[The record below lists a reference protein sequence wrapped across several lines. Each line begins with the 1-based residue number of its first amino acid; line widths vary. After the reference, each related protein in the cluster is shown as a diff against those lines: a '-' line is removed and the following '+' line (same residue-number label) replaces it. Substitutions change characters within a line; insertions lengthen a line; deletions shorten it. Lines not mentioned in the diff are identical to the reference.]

1 MEVKQIYAIVNDVRD
16 QVLGKKDVAITDLQ
30 GIVETGQEI
39 FNANQVDN
47 YVKALVNRIGKEIF
61 VARKYSGGAP
71 SVLMDAWEFGSVLLK
86 VSGDLYD
93 AEKNDSW
100 DLKDK
105 TNYPQDVFHKPKV
118 STKFFNGKTTFS
130 VKISVAEIQVKE
142 SFTSLEKMNSFIS
155 MIFTDLDNTLQ
166 VNVDNLVMLTI
177 GNFIGETIWEDYK
190 ENTGTE
196 QEPVWALGD
205 LGAKSGQRA
214 INVLY
219 LYNTQFGKSLRAKD
233 MWYDP
238 DFLKFF
244 ASLQFKYV
252 GYLKKMSRIHNIG
265 GKARFTPQEDLH
277 YVILD
282 DIKANANAYLQAD
295 TFNDEYTKLPNA
307 EGVPFWQGSGSLT
320 SVFTIDKMSTINIVT
335 SENHTINTSGIL
347 SVMFDRN
354 ALGVLCKDK
363 RVKSHA
369 TELEEFTTYKYIEDG
384 EYFNDFNENFIVFFG
399 ADATTQEETPDTPQE
414 VVGE

>member
-16 QVLGKKDVAITDLQ
+16 QVLGKKDVAITDVQ
-30 GIVETGQEI
+30 GIIETGTEI

-47 YVKALVNRIGKEIF
+47 YVKALVNRIGREIF

-71 SVLMDAWEFGSVLLK
+71 SVLMDAWEFGSVMMK

-100 DLKDK
+100 RLEDK

-118 STKFFNGKTTFS
+118 SVKFFNSKTTFS
-130 VKISVAEIQVKE
+130 VKISVSEITVKE
-142 SFTSLEKMNSFIS
+142 SFTSLEKMNSFFS
-155 MIFTDLDNTLQ
+155 MIFTDIDNSLQ
-166 VNVDNLVMLTI
+166 VGVDNLVMLTI

-190 ENTGTE
+190 TNTGTE
-196 QEPVWALGD
+196 DDPVYTLGD
-205 LGAKSGQRA
+205 LGSKSGVRA
-214 INVLY
+214 INVLK
-219 LYNTQFGKSLRAKD
+219 LYNDQFNKSLTRAKAI
-233 MWYDP
+233 YDP

-252 GYLKKMSRIHNIG
+252 GYLSKMSRLHNIG
-265 GKARFTPQEDLH
+265 GKARFTPNDRLH

-307 EGVPFWQGSGSLT
+307 EGVSFWQGTGSLT
-320 SVFTIDKMSTINIVT
+320 SAFTFDQMSKISLVT
-335 SENHTINTSGIL
+335 SGGHEISTSGIL
-347 SVMFDRN
+347 SVMFDRD

-363 RVKSHA
+363 RVKSHV

-384 EYFNDFNENFIVFFG
+384 EYFNDFNENFIVFG
-399 ADATTQEETPDTPQE
+399 AWDPSN
-414 VVGE
+414 

>member
-30 GIVETGQEI
+30 GIIETGNEI

-71 SVLMDAWEFGSVLLK
+71 SVLMDAWEFGSVMMK
-86 VSGDLYD
+86 VSGDLYET
-93 AEKNDSW
+93 EKNDSW
-100 DLKDK
+100 RLEDK

-118 STKFFNGKTTFS
+118 SVKFFNGKTTFS

-142 SFTSLEKMNSFIS
+142 SFTSLEKMNSFFS
-155 MIFTDLDNTLQ
+155 MIFTDIDNTLQ
-166 VNVDNLVMLTI
+166 VDVDNLVMLTI
-177 GNFIGETIWEDYK
+177 GNFIGETIWDDYK
-190 ENTGTE
+190 VNTGTE
-196 QEPVWALGD
+196 DDPVWELGD
-205 LGAKSGQRA
+205 LGAKSGVRA
-214 INVLY
+214 INVLK
-219 LYNTQFGKSLRAKD
+219 LFNDQFNKSLTSANAI
-233 MWYDP
+233 YDP
-238 DFLKFF
+238 DFLKYF

-252 GYLKKMSRIHNIG
+252 GYLSKMSRLHNIG
-265 GKARFTPQEDLH
+265 GKARFTPSDRLH

-307 EGVPFWQGSGSLT
+307 EGVSFWQGSGSLT
-320 SVFTIDKMSTINIVT
+320 SAFKFNQMSKISLVT
-335 SENHTINTSGIL
+335 SGGHEISTTGIL
-347 SVMFDRN
+347 SVMFDRD

-363 RVKSHA
+363 RVKSHV

-384 EYFNDFNENFIVFFG
+384 EYFNDFNENFIVFG
-399 ADATTQEETPDTPQE
+399 AWDPSN
-414 VVGE
+414 

>member
-30 GIVETGQEI
+30 GIIETGNEI

-71 SVLMDAWEFGSVLLK
+71 SVLMDAWEFGSVMMK
-86 VSGDLYD
+86 VSGDLYET
-93 AEKNDSW
+93 EKNDSW
-100 DLKDK
+100 RLEDK

-118 STKFFNGKTTFS
+118 SVKFFNGKTTFS

-142 SFTSLEKMNSFIS
+142 SFTSLEKMNSFFS
-155 MIFTDLDNTLQ
+155 MIFTDIDNTLQ
-166 VNVDNLVMLTI
+166 VDVDNLVMLTI
-177 GNFIGETIWEDYK
+177 GNFIGETIWDDYK
-190 ENTGTE
+190 VNTGTE
-196 QEPVWALGD
+196 DDPVWELGD
-205 LGAKSGQRA
+205 LGAKSGVRA
-214 INVLY
+214 INVLK
-219 LYNTQFGKSLRAKD
+219 LFNDQFNKSLTSANAI
-233 MWYDP
+233 YDS
-238 DFLKFF
+238 DFLKYF

-252 GYLKKMSRIHNIG
+252 GYLSKMSRLHNIG
-265 GKARFTPQEDLH
+265 GKARFTPSDRLH

-307 EGVPFWQGSGSLT
+307 EGVSFWQGSGSLT
-320 SVFTIDKMSTINIVT
+320 SAFKFNQMSKISLVT
-335 SENHTINTSGIL
+335 SGGHEISTTGIL
-347 SVMFDRN
+347 SVMFDRD

-363 RVKSHA
+363 RVKSHV

-384 EYFNDFNENFIVFFG
+384 EYFNDFNENFIVFG
-399 ADATTQEETPDTPQE
+399 AWDPSN
-414 VVGE
+414 

>member
-30 GIVETGQEI
+30 GIVETGTEI

-47 YVKALVNRIGKEIF
+47 YVKALVNRIGREVF

-71 SVLMDAWEFGSVLLK
+71 SVLMDAWEFGSVMMK

-93 AEKNDSW
+93 TEKNDSW
-100 DLKDK
+100 RLEDK

-118 STKFFNGKTTFS
+118 SVKFFNGKTTFS

-142 SFTSLEKMNSFIS
+142 SFTSLEKMNSFFS
-155 MIFTDLDNTLQ
+155 MIFTDIDNTLQ
-166 VNVDNLVMLTI
+166 VDVDNLVMLTI

-190 ENTGTE
+190 TNTGTE
-196 QEPVWALGD
+196 DDPVWELGN
-205 LGAKSGQRA
+205 LSAKSGVRA
-214 INVLY
+214 INVLK
-219 LYNTQFGKSLRAKD
+219 LFNDQFNKSLTTSQARF
-233 MWYDP
+233 DP

-252 GYLKKMSRIHNIG
+252 GYLSKMSRLHNIG
-265 GKARFTPQEDLH
+265 GKARFTPNDRLH

-307 EGVPFWQGSGSLT
+307 EGVAFWQGTGSLT
-320 SVFTIDKMSTINIVT
+320 SAFTFDQMSKISLTT
-335 SENHTINTSGIL
+335 SGNHTITTSGIL
-347 SVMFDRN
+347 SVMFDRD

-363 RVKSHA
+363 RVKSHV

-384 EYFNDFNENFIVFFG
+384 EYFNDFNENFIVFFM
-399 ADATTQEETPDTPQE
+399 A
-414 VVGE
+414 

>member
-30 GIVETGQEI
+30 GIVETGTEI

-47 YVKALVNRIGKEIF
+47 YVKTLVNRIGREIF

-71 SVLMDAWEFGSVLLK
+71 SVLMDAWEFGSVMMK

-100 DLKDK
+100 RLEDK

-118 STKFFNGKTTFS
+118 SVKFFNSKTTFS
-130 VKISVAEIQVKE
+130 VKISVSEITVKE
-142 SFTSLEKMNSFIS
+142 SFTSLEKMNSFFS
-155 MIFTDLDNTLQ
+155 MIFTDIDNSLQ
-166 VNVDNLVMLTI
+166 VGVDNLVMLTI

-190 ENTGTE
+190 TNTGTE
-196 QEPVWALGD
+196 DDPVYTLGD
-205 LGAKSGQRA
+205 LGSKSGVRA
-214 INVLY
+214 INVLK
-219 LYNTQFGKSLRAKD
+219 LYNDQFNKSLTRAKAI
-233 MWYDP
+233 YDP

-252 GYLKKMSRIHNIG
+252 GYLSKMSRLHNIG
-265 GKARFTPQEDLH
+265 GKARFTPNDRLH

-307 EGVPFWQGSGSLT
+307 EGVAFWQGTGSLT
-320 SVFTIDKMSTINIVT
+320 SAFTFDQMSKISLVT
-335 SENHTINTSGIL
+335 SGGHEISTSGIL
-347 SVMFDRN
+347 SVMFDRD

-363 RVKSHA
+363 RVKSHV

-384 EYFNDFNENFIVFFG
+384 EYFNDFNENFIVFG
-399 ADATTQEETPDTPQE
+399 AWDPSN
-414 VVGE
+414 

>member
-30 GIVETGQEI
+30 GIVETGTEI

-47 YVKALVNRIGKEIF
+47 YVKALVNRIGREVF

-71 SVLMDAWEFGSVLLK
+71 SVLMDAWEFGSVMMK

-93 AEKNDSW
+93 TEKNDSW
-100 DLKDK
+100 RLEDK

-118 STKFFNGKTTFS
+118 SVKFFNGKTTFS

-142 SFTSLEKMNSFIS
+142 SFTSLEKMNSFFS
-155 MIFTDLDNTLQ
+155 MIFTDIDNTLQ
-166 VNVDNLVMLTI
+166 VDVDNLVMLTI

-190 ENTGTE
+190 TNTGTE
-196 QEPVWALGD
+196 DDPVWELGN
-205 LGAKSGQRA
+205 LSSKSGVRA
-214 INVLY
+214 INVLK
-219 LYNTQFGKSLRAKD
+219 LFNDQFNKSLTTSQARF
-233 MWYDP
+233 DP

-252 GYLKKMSRIHNIG
+252 GYLSKMSRLHNIG
-265 GKARFTPQEDLH
+265 GKARFTPNDRLH

-307 EGVPFWQGSGSLT
+307 EGVAFWQGTGSLT
-320 SVFTIDKMSTINIVT
+320 SAFTFDQMSKISLTT
-335 SENHTINTSGIL
+335 SGNHTITTSGIL
-347 SVMFDRN
+347 SVMFDRD

-363 RVKSHA
+363 RVKSHV

-384 EYFNDFNENFIVFFG
+384 EYFNDFNENFIVFFM
-399 ADATTQEETPDTPQE
+399 A
-414 VVGE
+414 

>member
-30 GIVETGQEI
+30 GIVETGNEI

-47 YVKALVNRIGKEIF
+47 YVKALVNRIGREVF

-71 SVLMDAWEFGSVLLK
+71 SVLMDAWEFGSVMMK

-93 AEKNDSW
+93 TEKNDSW
-100 DLKDK
+100 DLQNG
-105 TNYPQDVFHKPKV
+105 TNYPQDVFHKPNV
-118 STKFFNGKTTFS
+118 SVKFFNSKTTFS

-142 SFTSLEKMNSFIS
+142 SFTSLEKMNSFFS
-155 MIFTDLDNTLQ
+155 MIFTDIDNTLQ
-166 VNVDNLVMLTI
+166 VDVDNLVMLTI

-190 ENTGTE
+190 VNNGTE
-196 QEPVWALGD
+196 EDPDWALGD
-205 LGAKSGQRA
+205 LTAKSGVRA
-214 INVLY
+214 INVLK
-219 LYNTQFGKSLRAKD
+219 LYNDQFNQSLTKTQAI
-233 MWYDP
+233 YDTN
-238 DFLKFF
+238 FLKFF

-252 GYLKKMSRIHNIG
+252 GYLSKMSRLHNIG
-265 GKARFTPQEDLH
+265 GKARFTPDDRLH

-307 EGVPFWQGSGSLT
+307 EGVSFWQGSGSLT
-320 SVFTIDKMSTINIVT
+320 SAFTFDQMSKISLVT
-335 SENHTINTSGIL
+335 SGGHEITTTGIL
-347 SVMFDRN
+347 SVMFDRD
-354 ALGVLCKDK
+354 ALGVLCKNK
-363 RVKSHA
+363 RVKSHV

-384 EYFNDFNENFIVFFG
+384 EYFNDFNENFIVFFM
-399 ADATTQEETPDTPQE
+399 A
-414 VVGE
+414 

>member
-30 GIVETGQEI
+30 GIIETGDEI

-47 YVKALVNRIGKEIF
+47 YVKALVNRIGREVF

-71 SVLMDAWEFGSVLLK
+71 SVLMDAWEFGSVMMK

-93 AEKNDSW
+93 VEKNDSW

-105 TNYPQDVFHKPKV
+105 TNYPQDVFHKPNV
-118 STKFFNGKTTFS
+118 SVKFFNGKTTFS

-142 SFTSLEKMNSFIS
+142 SFTSLEKMNSFFS
-155 MIFTDLDNTLQ
+155 MIFTDIDNTLQ
-166 VNVDNLVMLTI
+166 VDVDNLVMLSI

-190 ENTGTE
+190 VNNGTQE
-196 QEPVWALGD
+196 QPNWQLGN
-205 LGAKSGQRA
+205 LSSKSGVRA
-214 INVLY
+214 INVLK
-219 LYNTQFGKSLRAKD
+219 LYNDQFGKTLTTDKAI
-233 MWYDP
+233 YDP

-252 GYLKKMSRIHNIG
+252 GYLSKMSRLHNIG
-265 GKARFTPQEDLH
+265 GKARFTPSDRLH

-307 EGVPFWQGSGSLT
+307 EGVSFWQGSGSLT
-320 SVFTIDKMSTINIVT
+320 SAFTFDQMSKISLVT
-335 SENHTINTSGIL
+335 SGGHEINTTGIL
-347 SVMFDRN
+347 SVMFDRD
-354 ALGVLCKDK
+354 ALGVLCKNK
-363 RVKSHA
+363 RVKSHV

-384 EYFNDFNENFIVFFG
+384 EYFNDFNENFIVFFM
-399 ADATTQEETPDTPQE
+399 A
-414 VVGE
+414 

>member
-16 QVLGKKDVAITDLQ
+16 QVLGKKDVAITDVQ
-30 GIVETGQEI
+30 GIIETGTEI

-47 YVKALVNRIGKEIF
+47 YVKALVNRIGREIF

-71 SVLMDAWEFGSVLLK
+71 SVLMDGWEFGSVMMK

-93 AEKNDSW
+93 SEKNDSW
-100 DLKDK
+100 RLEDK

-118 STKFFNGKTTFS
+118 SVKFFNGKTTFS

-142 SFTSLEKMNSFIS
+142 SFTSLEKMNSFFS
-155 MIFTDLDNTLQ
+155 MIFTDIDNTLQ
-166 VNVDNLVMLTI
+166 VDVDNLVMLTI

-190 ENTGTE
+190 VNTGTE
-196 QEPVWALGD
+196 EDPVWELGD
-205 LGAKSGQRA
+205 LSAKSGVRA
-214 INVLY
+214 INVLK
-219 LYNTQFGKSLRAKD
+219 LFNTQFNKSLTTAQAI
-233 MWYDP
+233 YDP

-252 GYLKKMSRIHNIG
+252 GYLSKMSRMHNIG
-265 GKARFTPQEDLH
+265 GKARFTPSDRLH

-307 EGVPFWQGSGSLT
+307 EGVAFWQGSGSLSKAFTFDQMSKISLTT
-320 SVFTIDKMSTINIVT
+320 SG
-335 SENHTINTSGIL
+335 NHEISTSGIL
-347 SVMFDRN
+347 SVMFDRD

-363 RVKSHA
+363 RVKSHV

-384 EYFNDFNENFIVFFG
+384 EYFNDFNENFIVFFM
-399 ADATTQEETPDTPQE
+399 A
-414 VVGE
+414 

>member
-1 MEVKQIYAIVNDVRD
+1 MEVKQIYEIVNDVRD
-16 QVLGKKDVAITDLQ
+16 QVLGVKDVAITDLK
-30 GIVETGQEI
+30 GIVELGKEI

-47 YVKALVNRIGKEIF
+47 YCKALVNRIGKEIF

-71 SVLMDAWEFGSVLLK
+71 SVLMDAWEFGSVLMK

-100 DLKDK
+100 RLEDK

-118 STKFFNGKTTFS
+118 SVKFFNSKTTFS
-130 VKISVAEIQVKE
+130 VKISVSEITVKE
-142 SFTSLEKMNSFIS
+142 SFTSLEKMNSFFS
-155 MIFTDLDNTLQ
+155 MIFTDIDNSLQ
-166 VNVDNLVMLTI
+166 VGVDNLVMLTI

-190 ENTGTE
+190 VNTGTE
-196 QEPVWALGD
+196 DEPVWTLGD
-205 LGAKSGQRA
+205 LGSKSGVRA
-214 INVLY
+214 INVLK
-219 LYNTQFGKSLRAKD
+219 LYNDEFNKSLTMAKAKF
-233 MWYDP
+233 DP
-238 DFLKFF
+238 DFLKYF
-244 ASLQFKYV
+244 ASTQFKYV
-252 GYLKKMSRIHNIG
+252 GYLKKMSRLHNIG

-307 EGVPFWQGSGSLT
+307 EGIAFWQGTGSLT
-320 SVFTIDKMSTINIVT
+320 SAFTFDQMSKISLVT
-335 SENHTINTSGIL
+335 SEGHEISTSGIL

-363 RVKSHA
+363 RVKSHV

-384 EYFNDFNENFIVFFG
+384 EYFNDFNENFIVFG
-399 ADATTQEETPDTPQE
+399 AWDPSN
-414 VVGE
+414 

>member
-16 QVLGKKDVAITDLQ
+16 QVLGKKDVAITDLK
-30 GIVETGQEI
+30 GIIETGTEI

-71 SVLMDAWEFGSVLLK
+71 SVLMDAWEFGSVMMK

-93 AEKNDSW
+93 TEKNDSW
-100 DLKDK
+100 RLEDK

-118 STKFFNGKTTFS
+118 SVKFFNGKTTFS

-142 SFTSLEKMNSFIS
+142 SFTSLEKMNSFFS
-155 MIFTDLDNTLQ
+155 MIFTDIDNTLQ
-166 VNVDNLVMLTI
+166 VDVDNLVMLTI

-190 ENTGTE
+190 TNTGTE
-196 QEPVWALGD
+196 DDPVWELGN
-205 LGAKSGQRA
+205 LSAKSGVRA
-214 INVLY
+214 INVLK
-219 LYNTQFGKSLRAKD
+219 LFNDQFNKSLTTSQARF
-233 MWYDP
+233 DP

-252 GYLKKMSRIHNIG
+252 GYLSKMSRLHNIG
-265 GKARFTPQEDLH
+265 GKARFTPNDRLH

-307 EGVPFWQGSGSLT
+307 EGVSFWQGTGSLT
-320 SVFTIDKMSTINIVT
+320 SAFTFDQMSKISLTT
-335 SENHTINTSGIL
+335 SGNHTITTSGIL
-347 SVMFDRN
+347 SVMFDRD

-363 RVKSHA
+363 RVKSHV

-384 EYFNDFNENFIVFFG
+384 EYFNDFNENFIVFFM
-399 ADATTQEETPDTPQE
+399 A
-414 VVGE
+414 

>member
-16 QVLGKKDVAITDLQ
+16 QVLGKKDVAITDLK
-30 GIVETGQEI
+30 GIIETGTEI

-47 YVKALVNRIGKEIF
+47 YVKALVNRIGREVF

-71 SVLMDAWEFGSVLLK
+71 SVLMDAWEFGSVMMK

-93 AEKNDSW
+93 TEKNDSW
-100 DLKDK
+100 RLEDK

-118 STKFFNGKTTFS
+118 SVKFFNSKTTFS
-130 VKISVAEIQVKE
+130 VKISIAEIQVKE
-142 SFTSLEKMNSFIS
+142 SFTSLEKMNSFFS
-155 MIFTDLDNTLQ
+155 MIFTDIDNTLQ
-166 VNVDNLVMLTI
+166 VDVDNLVMLTI

-190 ENTGTE
+190 TNTGTE
-196 QEPVWALGD
+196 DDPVWELGN
-205 LGAKSGQRA
+205 LSAKSGVRA
-214 INVLY
+214 INVLK
-219 LYNTQFGKSLRAKD
+219 LYNDQFNKSLTTSVARF
-233 MWYDP
+233 DP

-252 GYLKKMSRIHNIG
+252 GYLSKMSRLHNIG
-265 GKARFTPQEDLH
+265 GKARFTPNDRLH

-307 EGVPFWQGSGSLT
+307 EGVAFWQGTGSLT
-320 SVFTIDKMSTINIVT
+320 SAFTFDQMSKISLTT
-335 SENHTINTSGIL
+335 SGNHTITTTGIL
-347 SVMFDRN
+347 SVMFDRD

-363 RVKSHA
+363 RVKSHV

-384 EYFNDFNENFIVFFG
+384 EYFNDFNENFIVFFM
-399 ADATTQEETPDTPQE
+399 A
-414 VVGE
+414 

>member
-30 GIVETGQEI
+30 GIVETGTEI

-47 YVKALVNRIGKEIF
+47 YVKALVNRIGKEVF

-71 SVLMDAWEFGSVLLK
+71 SVLMDAWEFGSVMMK

-93 AEKNDSW
+93 TESNDSYK
-100 DLKDK
+100 LQDK
-105 TNYPQDVFHKPKV
+105 QNYPQDVFHKPKV
-118 STKFFNGKTTFS
+118 SVKFFNSKTTFS
-130 VKISVAEIQVKE
+130 VKISISEVTVKE
-142 SFTSLEKMNSFIS
+142 SFTSLEKMNSFFS
-155 MIFTDLDNTLQ
+155 MIFTDIDNTLQ
-166 VNVDNLVMLTI
+166 VDVDNLVMLTI

-190 ENTGTE
+190 TNTGSE
-196 QEPVWALGD
+196 EAPVWELSD
-205 LGAKSGQRA
+205 LGAKSGSRA
-214 INVLY
+214 INVLK
-219 LYNTQFGKSLRAKD
+219 LYNTQFTKTLKAKD
-233 MWYDP
+233 CYYDP

-252 GYLKKMSRIHNIG
+252 GYLSKMSRIHNIG
-265 GKARFTPQEDLH
+265 GKARFTPNDRLH

-307 EGVPFWQGSGSLT
+307 QGVSFWQGSGSLNKA
-320 SVFTIDKMSTINIVT
+320 FTIDEMSKINLTT
-335 SENHTINTSGIL
+335 SNNHTIETTGIL
-347 SVMFDRN
+347 SVMFDRD

-363 RVKSHA
+363 RVKSHV

-384 EYFNDFNENFIVFFG
+384 EYFNDFNENFIVFG
-399 ADATTQEETPDTPQE
+399 AWDPKA
-414 VVGE
+414 

>member
-30 GIVETGQEI
+30 GIVETGNEI

-47 YVKALVNRIGKEIF
+47 YVKALVNRIGREVF

-71 SVLMDAWEFGSVLLK
+71 SVLMDAWEFGSVMMK

-93 AEKNDSW
+93 VEKNDSW

-105 TNYPQDVFHKPKV
+105 TNYPQDVFHKPNV
-118 STKFFNGKTTFS
+118 SVKFFNGKTTFS

-142 SFTSLEKMNSFIS
+142 SFTSLEKMNSFFS
-155 MIFTDLDNTLQ
+155 MIFTDIDNTLQ
-166 VNVDNLVMLTI
+166 VDVDNLVMLAI

-190 ENTGTE
+190 TNTGTE
-196 QEPVWALGD
+196 LEPVWELGS
-205 LGAKSGQRA
+205 LSAKSGVRA
-214 INVLY
+214 INVLK
-219 LYNTQFGKSLRAKD
+219 LFNDQFSKSLTTSQARF
-233 MWYDP
+233 DP

-252 GYLKKMSRIHNIG
+252 GYLSKMSRLHNIG
-265 GKARFTPQEDLH
+265 GKARFTPNDRLH

-307 EGVPFWQGSGSLT
+307 EGVSFWQGSGSLT
-320 SVFTIDKMSTINIVT
+320 SAFTFDQMSKISLVT
-335 SENHTINTSGIL
+335 SGGHEITTTGVL
-347 SVMFDRN
+347 SVMFDRD
-354 ALGVLCKDK
+354 ALGVLCKNK
-363 RVKSHA
+363 RVKSHV

-384 EYFNDFNENFIVFFG
+384 EYFNDFNENFIVFFM
-399 ADATTQEETPDTPQE
+399 A
-414 VVGE
+414 

>member
-1 MEVKQIYAIVNDVRD
+1 MEIKQIYAIVNDVRD
-16 QVLGKKDVAITDLQ
+16 QVLGKKDVAITDVQ
-30 GIVETGQEI
+30 GIIETGTEI

-47 YVKALVNRIGKEIF
+47 YVKSLVNRIGREIF

-71 SVLMDAWEFGSVLLK
+71 SVLMDAWEFGSVMMK

-100 DLKDK
+100 RLEDK

-118 STKFFNGKTTFS
+118 SVKFFNSKTTFS
-130 VKISVAEIQVKE
+130 VKISVSEITVKE
-142 SFTSLEKMNSFIS
+142 SFTSLEKMNSFFS
-155 MIFTDLDNTLQ
+155 MIFTDIDNSLQ
-166 VNVDNLVMLTI
+166 VGVDNLVMLTI

-190 ENTGTE
+190 TNTGTE
-196 QEPVWALGD
+196 DDPVYTLGD
-205 LGAKSGQRA
+205 LGSKSGVRA
-214 INVLY
+214 INVLK
-219 LYNTQFGKSLRAKD
+219 LYNDQFNKSLTRAKAI
-233 MWYDP
+233 YDP

-252 GYLKKMSRIHNIG
+252 GYLSKMSRLHNIG
-265 GKARFTPQEDLH
+265 GKARFTPNDRLH

-307 EGVPFWQGSGSLT
+307 EGVAFWQGTGSLT
-320 SVFTIDKMSTINIVT
+320 SAFTFDQMSKISLVT
-335 SENHTINTSGIL
+335 SGGHEISTSGIL
-347 SVMFDRN
+347 SVMFDRD

-363 RVKSHA
+363 RVKSHV

-384 EYFNDFNENFIVFFG
+384 EYFNDFNENFIVFG
-399 ADATTQEETPDTPQE
+399 AWDPSN
-414 VVGE
+414 

>member
-30 GIVETGQEI
+30 GIVETGTEI

-47 YVKALVNRIGKEIF
+47 YVKALVNRIGREVF

-71 SVLMDAWEFGSVLLK
+71 SVLMDAWEFGSVMMK

-93 AEKNDSW
+93 TEKNDSW
-100 DLKDK
+100 RLEDK

-118 STKFFNGKTTFS
+118 SVKFFNGKTTFS

-142 SFTSLEKMNSFIS
+142 SFTSLEKMNSFFS
-155 MIFTDLDNTLQ
+155 MIFTDIDNTLQ
-166 VNVDNLVMLTI
+166 VDVDNLVMLTI

-190 ENTGTE
+190 TNTGTE
-196 QEPVWALGD
+196 DEPVWELGN
-205 LGAKSGQRA
+205 LSAKSGVRA
-214 INVLY
+214 INVLK
-219 LYNTQFGKSLRAKD
+219 LYNDQFNKSLTTSQARF
-233 MWYDP
+233 DP

-252 GYLKKMSRIHNIG
+252 GYLSKMSRLHNIG
-265 GKARFTPQEDLH
+265 GKARFTPNDRLH

-307 EGVPFWQGSGSLT
+307 EGVAFWQGTGSLT
-320 SVFTIDKMSTINIVT
+320 SAFTFDQMSKISLTT
-335 SENHTINTSGIL
+335 SGNHTITTSGIL
-347 SVMFDRN
+347 SVMFDRD

-363 RVKSHA
+363 RVKSHV

-384 EYFNDFNENFIVFFG
+384 EYFNDFNENFIVFFM
-399 ADATTQEETPDTPQE
+399 A
-414 VVGE
+414 

>member
-30 GIVETGQEI
+30 GIVETGTEI

-47 YVKALVNRIGKEIF
+47 YVKALVNRIGREVF

-71 SVLMDAWEFGSVLLK
+71 SVLMDAWEFGSVMMK
-86 VSGDLYD
+86 VSGDLYET
-93 AEKNDSW
+93 EKNDSW
-100 DLKDK
+100 GLVDK

-118 STKFFNGKTTFS
+118 GVKFFNGKTTFS
-130 VKISVAEIQVKE
+130 VKISIAEIQVKE
-142 SFTSLEKMNSFIS
+142 SFTSLEKMNSFFS
-155 MIFTDLDNTLQ
+155 MIFTDIDNTLQ
-166 VNVDNLVMLTI
+166 VDVDNLVMLTI

-190 ENTGTE
+190 TNTGTE
-196 QEPVWALGD
+196 SDPVWELGS
-205 LGAKSGQRA
+205 LSAKSGVRA
-214 INVLY
+214 INVLK
-219 LYNTQFGKSLRAKD
+219 LFNDQFNKSLTTSQARF
-233 MWYDP
+233 DP

-252 GYLKKMSRIHNIG
+252 GYLSKMSRLHNIG
-265 GKARFTPQEDLH
+265 GKARFTPNDRLH

-307 EGVPFWQGSGSLT
+307 EGVAFWQGTGSLT
-320 SVFTIDKMSTINIVT
+320 SAFTFDQMSKISLTT
-335 SENHTINTSGIL
+335 SGNHTITTSGIL
-347 SVMFDRN
+347 SVMFDRD

-384 EYFNDFNENFIVFFG
+384 EYFNDFNENFIVFFM
-399 ADATTQEETPDTPQE
+399 A
-414 VVGE
+414 

>member
-1 MEVKQIYAIVNDVRD
+1 MDVKQIYAIVNDVRD
-16 QVLGKKDVAITDLQ
+16 QVLGVKDVAITDLQ
-30 GIVETGQEI
+30 GIVETGTEV

-47 YVKALVNRIGKEIF
+47 WTKALVNRIGREIF

-71 SVLMDAWEFGSVLLK
+71 SVLMDNWEFGSVLMK

-93 AEKNDSW
+93 TEKNDSW

-105 TNYPQDVFHKPKV
+105 QNYPQDVFHKPKV
-118 STKFFNGKTTFS
+118 SVKFFNGKTTFS

-155 MIFTDLDNTLQ
+155 MIFTDIDNTLQ
-166 VNVDNLVMLTI
+166 VDVDNLVMLTI
-177 GNFIGETIWEDYK
+177 DNFIGETIFEDYK
-190 ENTGTE
+190 VNTGTE
-196 QEPVWALGD
+196 QEPVYTLGD
-205 LGAKSGQRA
+205 LGSKSGVRA

-219 LYNTQFGKSLRAKD
+219 LYNQEFGKNLKVAQA
-233 MWYDP
+233 WYDP

-252 GYLKKMSRIHNIG
+252 GYLKKMSRLHNIG
-265 GKARFTPQEDLH
+265 GKARFTPNDRLH
-277 YVILD
+277 YVILS

-307 EGVPFWQGSGSLT
+307 EEVSFWQGSGSLT
-320 SVFTIDKMSTINIVT
+320 SAFSKDKMSAINIVT
-335 SENHTINTSGIL
+335 SNNHTINTSGIL
-347 SVMFDRN
+347 SVMFDRD

-363 RVKSHA
+363 RVKSHV

-384 EYFNDFNENFIVFFG
+384 EYFNDFNENFIVFFM
-399 ADATTQEETPDTPQE
+399 ADDTTSETDTTQE
-414 VVGE
+414 VVNG

>member
-16 QVLGKKDVAITDLQ
+16 QVLGKKDVAITDVQ
-30 GIVETGQEI
+30 GIIETGTEI

-47 YVKALVNRIGKEIF
+47 YVKALVNRIGREIF

-71 SVLMDAWEFGSVLLK
+71 SVLMDAWEFGSVMMK

-100 DLKDK
+100 RLEDK

-118 STKFFNGKTTFS
+118 SVKFFNSKTTFS
-130 VKISVAEIQVKE
+130 VKISVSEITVKE
-142 SFTSLEKMNSFIS
+142 SFTSLEKMNSFFS
-155 MIFTDLDNTLQ
+155 MIFTDIDNSLQ
-166 VNVDNLVMLTI
+166 VGVDNLVMLTI

-190 ENTGTE
+190 TNTGTDE
-196 QEPVWALGD
+196 DPVYTLGD
-205 LGAKSGQRA
+205 LGSKSGVRA
-214 INVLY
+214 INVLK
-219 LYNTQFGKSLRAKD
+219 LFNDQFNKSLTRAKAI
-233 MWYDP
+233 YDP

-252 GYLKKMSRIHNIG
+252 GYLSKMSRLHNIG
-265 GKARFTPQEDLH
+265 GKARFTPNDRLH

-307 EGVPFWQGSGSLT
+307 EGVSFWQGTGSLT
-320 SVFTIDKMSTINIVT
+320 SAFTFDQMSKISLVT
-335 SENHTINTSGIL
+335 SGGHEISTSGIL
-347 SVMFDRN
+347 SVMFDRD

-363 RVKSHA
+363 RVKSHV

-384 EYFNDFNENFIVFFG
+384 EYFNDFNENFIVFG
-399 ADATTQEETPDTPQE
+399 AWDPSN
-414 VVGE
+414 

>member
-16 QVLGKKDVAITDLQ
+16 QVLGKKDVAITDVQ
-30 GIVETGQEI
+30 GIIETGTEI

-47 YVKALVNRIGKEIF
+47 YVKALVNRIGREIF

-71 SVLMDAWEFGSVLLK
+71 SVLMDAWEFGSVMMK

-100 DLKDK
+100 RLEDK

-118 STKFFNGKTTFS
+118 SVKFFNSKTTFS
-130 VKISVAEIQVKE
+130 VKISVSEITVKE
-142 SFTSLEKMNSFIS
+142 SFTSLEKMNSFFS
-155 MIFTDLDNTLQ
+155 MIFTDIDNSLQ
-166 VNVDNLVMLTI
+166 VGVDNLVMLTI

-190 ENTGTE
+190 TNTGTE
-196 QEPVWALGD
+196 DDPVYTLGD
-205 LGAKSGQRA
+205 LGSKSGVRA
-214 INVLY
+214 INVLK
-219 LYNTQFGKSLRAKD
+219 LYNDQFNKSLTRANAI
-233 MWYDP
+233 YDP

-252 GYLKKMSRIHNIG
+252 GYLSKMSRLHNIG
-265 GKARFTPQEDLH
+265 GKARFTPNDRLH

-307 EGVPFWQGSGSLT
+307 EGVAFWQGTGSLT
-320 SVFTIDKMSTINIVT
+320 SAFTFDQMSKISLVT
-335 SENHTINTSGIL
+335 SGGHEISTSGIL
-347 SVMFDRN
+347 SVMFDRD

-363 RVKSHA
+363 RVKSHV

-384 EYFNDFNENFIVFFG
+384 EYFNDFNENFIVFFM
-399 ADATTQEETPDTPQE
+399 A
-414 VVGE
+414 

>member
-30 GIVETGQEI
+30 GIVETGTEI

-47 YVKALVNRIGKEIF
+47 YVKALVNRIGREIF

-71 SVLMDAWEFGSVLLK
+71 SVLMDAWEFGSVMMK

-100 DLKDK
+100 RLEDK

-118 STKFFNGKTTFS
+118 SVKFFNSKTTFS
-130 VKISVAEIQVKE
+130 VKISVSEITVKE
-142 SFTSLEKMNSFIS
+142 SFTSLEKMNSFFS
-155 MIFTDLDNTLQ
+155 MIFTDIDNSLQ
-166 VNVDNLVMLTI
+166 VGVDNLVMLTI

-190 ENTGTE
+190 VNTGTE
-196 QEPVWALGD
+196 DDPVYTLGD
-205 LGAKSGQRA
+205 LGSKSGVRA
-214 INVLY
+214 INVLK
-219 LYNTQFGKSLRAKD
+219 LYNDQFSKSLTRANAI
-233 MWYDP
+233 YDP

-252 GYLKKMSRIHNIG
+252 GYLSKMSRLHNIG
-265 GKARFTPQEDLH
+265 GKARFTPNDRLH

-307 EGVPFWQGSGSLT
+307 EGVAFWQGTGSLT
-320 SVFTIDKMSTINIVT
+320 SAFTFDQMSKISLVT
-335 SENHTINTSGIL
+335 SGGHEISTSGIL
-347 SVMFDRN
+347 SVMFDRD

-363 RVKSHA
+363 RVKSHV

-384 EYFNDFNENFIVFFG
+384 EYFNDFNENFIVFG
-399 ADATTQEETPDTPQE
+399 AWDSSN
-414 VVGE
+414 

>member
-30 GIVETGQEI
+30 GIVETGDEI

-47 YVKALVNRIGKEIF
+47 YVKALVNRIGREVF

-71 SVLMDAWEFGSVLLK
+71 SVLMDAWEFGSVMMK

-93 AEKNDSW
+93 VEKNDSW

-105 TNYPQDVFHKPKV
+105 TNYPQDVFHKPNV
-118 STKFFNGKTTFS
+118 SVKFFNGKTTFS

-142 SFTSLEKMNSFIS
+142 SFTSLEKMNSFFS
-155 MIFTDLDNTLQ
+155 MIFTDIDNTLQ
-166 VNVDNLVMLTI
+166 VDVDNLVMLSI

-190 ENTGTE
+190 TNTGTE
-196 QEPVWALGD
+196 QEPVWGLGD
-205 LGAKSGQRA
+205 LTAKSGVRA
-214 INVLY
+214 INVLK
-219 LYNTQFGKSLRAKD
+219 LFNDQFNKSLTTSQARF
-233 MWYDP
+233 DP

-252 GYLKKMSRIHNIG
+252 GYLSKMSRLHNIG
-265 GKARFTPQEDLH
+265 GKARFTPIDRLH

-307 EGVPFWQGSGSLT
+307 EGVAFWQGTGSLT
-320 SVFTIDKMSTINIVT
+320 SAFTFDQMSKISLVT
-335 SENHTINTSGIL
+335 SGGHEITTTGVL
-347 SVMFDRN
+347 SVMFDRD
-354 ALGVLCKDK
+354 ALGVLCKNK
-363 RVKSHA
+363 RVKSHV

-384 EYFNDFNENFIVFFG
+384 EYFNDFNENFIVFFM
-399 ADATTQEETPDTPQE
+399 A
-414 VVGE
+414 

>member
-16 QVLGKKDVAITDLQ
+16 QVLGKKDVAITDLK
-30 GIVETGQEI
+30 GIVETGNEI

-47 YVKALVNRIGKEIF
+47 YVKALVNRIGREVF

-71 SVLMDAWEFGSVLLK
+71 SVLMDAWEFGSVMMK

-93 AEKNDSW
+93 VEKNDSW

-105 TNYPQDVFHKPKV
+105 TNYPQDVFHKPNV
-118 STKFFNGKTTFS
+118 SVKFFNGKTTFS

-142 SFTSLEKMNSFIS
+142 SFTSLEKMNSFFS
-155 MIFTDLDNTLQ
+155 MIFTDIDNTLQ
-166 VNVDNLVMLTI
+166 VDVDNLVMLAI

-190 ENTGTE
+190 TNTGTE
-196 QEPVWALGD
+196 LEPVWELGS
-205 LGAKSGQRA
+205 LSAKSGVRA
-214 INVLY
+214 INVLK
-219 LYNTQFGKSLRAKD
+219 LYNDQFSKSLTTSQARF
-233 MWYDP
+233 DP

-252 GYLKKMSRIHNIG
+252 GYLSKMSRLHNIG
-265 GKARFTPQEDLH
+265 GKARFTPNDRLH

-307 EGVPFWQGSGSLT
+307 EGVSFWQGSGSLT
-320 SVFTIDKMSTINIVT
+320 SAFTFDQMSKISLVT
-335 SENHTINTSGIL
+335 SGGHEITTTGVL
-347 SVMFDRN
+347 SVMFDRD
-354 ALGVLCKDK
+354 ALGVLCKNK
-363 RVKSHA
+363 RVKSHV

-384 EYFNDFNENFIVFFG
+384 EYFNDFNENFIVFFM
-399 ADATTQEETPDTPQE
+399 A
-414 VVGE
+414 

>member
-1 MEVKQIYAIVNDVRD
+1 MDVKQIYAIVNDVRD

-30 GIVETGQEI
+30 GIVETGTEI

-47 YVKALVNRIGKEIF
+47 YVKALVNRIGREIF

-71 SVLMDAWEFGSVLLK
+71 SVLMDAWEFGSVMMK
-86 VSGDLYD
+86 VSGDLYET
-93 AEKNDSW
+93 EKNDSW
-100 DLKDK
+100 RLEDK

-118 STKFFNGKTTFS
+118 SVKFFNGKTTFS

-142 SFTSLEKMNSFIS
+142 SFTSLEKMNSFFS
-155 MIFTDLDNTLQ
+155 MIFTDIDNTLQ
-166 VNVDNLVMLTI
+166 VDVDNLVMLTI

-190 ENTGTE
+190 TNTGTE
-196 QEPVWALGD
+196 DDPVWELGN
-205 LGAKSGQRA
+205 LSAKSGVRA
-214 INVLY
+214 INVLK
-219 LYNTQFGKSLRAKD
+219 LFNDQFSKSLTTSQARF
-233 MWYDP
+233 DP

-252 GYLKKMSRIHNIG
+252 GYLSKMSRLHNIG
-265 GKARFTPQEDLH
+265 GKARFTPNDRLH

-307 EGVPFWQGSGSLT
+307 EGVAFWQGTGSLT
-320 SVFTIDKMSTINIVT
+320 SAFTFDQMSKISLTT
-335 SENHTINTSGIL
+335 SGNHTITTSGIL
-347 SVMFDRN
+347 SVMFDRD

-363 RVKSHA
+363 RVKSHV

-384 EYFNDFNENFIVFFG
+384 EYFNDFNENFIVFFM
-399 ADATTQEETPDTPQE
+399 A
-414 VVGE
+414 

>member
-1 MEVKQIYAIVNDVRD
+1 MDVKQIYAIVNDVRD
-16 QVLGKKDVAITDLQ
+16 QVLGKKDVAITDLK
-30 GIVETGQEI
+30 GIVETGTEI

-47 YVKALVNRIGKEIF
+47 YVKALVNRIGREVF

-71 SVLMDAWEFGSVLLK
+71 SVLMDAWEFGSVMMK
-86 VSGDLYD
+86 VSGDLYET
-93 AEKNDSW
+93 EKNDSW
-100 DLKDK
+100 RLEDK

-118 STKFFNGKTTFS
+118 SVKFFNGKTTFS

-142 SFTSLEKMNSFIS
+142 SFTSLEKMNSFFS
-155 MIFTDLDNTLQ
+155 MIFTDIDNTLQ
-166 VNVDNLVMLTI
+166 VDVDNLVMLTI

-196 QEPVWALGD
+196 DDPVWELGN
-205 LGAKSGQRA
+205 LSAKSGVRA
-214 INVLY
+214 INVLK
-219 LYNTQFGKSLRAKD
+219 LFNDQFNKSLTTSQARF
-233 MWYDP
+233 DP

-252 GYLKKMSRIHNIG
+252 GYLSKMSRLHNIG
-265 GKARFTPQEDLH
+265 GKARFTPNDRLH

-307 EGVPFWQGSGSLT
+307 EGVAFWQGTGSLT
-320 SVFTIDKMSTINIVT
+320 SAFTFDQMSKISLTT
-335 SENHTINTSGIL
+335 SGNHTITTSGIL
-347 SVMFDRN
+347 SVMFDRD

-363 RVKSHA
+363 RVKSHV

-384 EYFNDFNENFIVFFG
+384 EYFNDFNENFIVFFM
-399 ADATTQEETPDTPQE
+399 A
-414 VVGE
+414 

>member
-30 GIVETGQEI
+30 GIVETGKEI

-47 YVKALVNRIGKEIF
+47 YVKALVNRIGREVF

-71 SVLMDAWEFGSVLLK
+71 SVLMDAWEFGSVMMK

-93 AEKNDSW
+93 TEKNDSW
-100 DLKDK
+100 RLEDK

-118 STKFFNGKTTFS
+118 SVKFFNSKTTFS

-142 SFTSLEKMNSFIS
+142 SFTSLEKMNSFFS
-155 MIFTDLDNTLQ
+155 MIFTDIDNTLQ
-166 VNVDNLVMLTI
+166 VDVDNLVMLTI

-190 ENTGTE
+190 TNTGTE
-196 QEPVWALGD
+196 DDPVWELGN
-205 LGAKSGQRA
+205 LSAKSGVRA
-214 INVLY
+214 INVLK
-219 LYNTQFGKSLRAKD
+219 LFNDQFSKSLTTSQARF
-233 MWYDP
+233 DP

-252 GYLKKMSRIHNIG
+252 GYLSKMSRLHNIG
-265 GKARFTPQEDLH
+265 GKARFTPNDRLH

-307 EGVPFWQGSGSLT
+307 EGVAFWQGTGSLT
-320 SVFTIDKMSTINIVT
+320 SAFTFDQMSKISLTT
-335 SENHTINTSGIL
+335 SGNHTITTSGIL
-347 SVMFDRN
+347 SVMFDRD

-363 RVKSHA
+363 RVKSHV

-384 EYFNDFNENFIVFFG
+384 EYFNDFNENFIVFFM
-399 ADATTQEETPDTPQE
+399 A
-414 VVGE
+414 

>member
-30 GIVETGQEI
+30 GIIETGEEI
-39 FNANQVDN
+39 FNANKVDN
-47 YVKALVNRIGKEIF
+47 YVKALVNRIGREIF
-61 VARKYSGGAP
+61 VARKYFGGAP
-71 SVLMDAWEFGSVLLK
+71 SVLMDAWEFGSVMMK

-93 AEKNDSW
+93 TEKNDSW

-105 TNYPQDVFHKPKV
+105 TDYPQDVFHQPKV
-118 STKFFNGKTTFS
+118 SVKFFNGKTTFS

-142 SFTSLEKMNSFIS
+142 SFTSLEKLNSFIS
-155 MIFTDLDNTLQ
+155 MIFTDIDNTLQ
-166 VNVDNLVMLTI
+166 VDVDNLVMLTI

-190 ENTGTE
+190 VNTGTE
-196 QEPVWALGD
+196 EEPVWELGD
-205 LGAKSGQRA
+205 LTAKSGTRA
-214 INVLY
+214 INVLK
-219 LYNTQFGKSLRAKD
+219 LFNTQFNKSLTTANAI
-233 MWYDP
+233 YDP

-252 GYLKKMSRIHNIG
+252 GYLSKMSRLHNIG
-265 GKARFTPQEDLH
+265 GKARFTPRDRLH

-307 EGVPFWQGSGSLT
+307 EGVAFWQGSGSLGKGFTFDEMSKISLTT
-320 SVFTIDKMSTINIVT
+320 SGNHEVVT
-335 SENHTINTSGIL
+335 TGIL
-347 SVMFDRN
+347 SVMFDRD

-363 RVKSHA
+363 RVKSHV

-384 EYFNDFNENFIVFFG
+384 EYFNDFNENFIVFFM
-399 ADATTQEETPDTPQE
+399 A
-414 VVGE
+414 

>member
-1 MEVKQIYAIVNDVRD
+1 MKVKQIYAIVNDVRD

-30 GIVETGQEI
+30 GIVETGTEI

-47 YVKALVNRIGKEIF
+47 YVKALVNRIGREIF

-71 SVLMDAWEFGSVLLK
+71 SVLMDAWEFGSVMMK

-100 DLKDK
+100 RLEDK

-118 STKFFNGKTTFS
+118 SVKFFNSKTTFS
-130 VKISVAEIQVKE
+130 VKISVSEITVKE
-142 SFTSLEKMNSFIS
+142 SFTSLEKMNSFFS
-155 MIFTDLDNTLQ
+155 MIFTDIDNSLQ
-166 VNVDNLVMLTI
+166 VGVDNLVMLTI

-190 ENTGTE
+190 VNTGTE
-196 QEPVWALGD
+196 DDPVYTLGD
-205 LGAKSGQRA
+205 LGSKSGVRA
-214 INVLY
+214 INVLK
-219 LYNTQFGKSLRAKD
+219 LYNDQFSKSLTRANAI
-233 MWYDP
+233 YDP

-252 GYLKKMSRIHNIG
+252 GYLSKMSRLHNIG
-265 GKARFTPQEDLH
+265 GKARFTPNDRLH

-307 EGVPFWQGSGSLT
+307 EGVAFWQGTGSLT
-320 SVFTIDKMSTINIVT
+320 SAFTFDQMSKISLVT
-335 SENHTINTSGIL
+335 SGGHEISTSGIL
-347 SVMFDRN
+347 SVMFDRD

-363 RVKSHA
+363 RVKSHV

-384 EYFNDFNENFIVFFG
+384 EYFNDFNENFIVFG
-399 ADATTQEETPDTPQE
+399 AWDSSN
-414 VVGE
+414 

>member
-30 GIVETGQEI
+30 GIIQTGTEI

-47 YVKALVNRIGKEIF
+47 YVKALVNRIGKEVF

-71 SVLMDAWEFGSVLLK
+71 SVLMDAWEFGSVMMK
-86 VSGDLYD
+86 VSGDLYET
-93 AEKNDSW
+93 EKNDSW
-100 DLKDK
+100 RLEDK

-118 STKFFNGKTTFS
+118 SVKFFNGKTTFS

-142 SFTSLEKMNSFIS
+142 SFTSLEKMNSFFS
-155 MIFTDLDNTLQ
+155 MIFTDIDNTLQ
-166 VNVDNLVMLTI
+166 VDVDNLVMLTI

-190 ENTGTE
+190 VNTGTE
-196 QEPVWALGD
+196 DEPVWELGN
-205 LGAKSGQRA
+205 LSSKSGVRA
-214 INVLY
+214 INVLK
-219 LYNTQFGKSLRAKD
+219 LYNDQFSKSLTTSQARF
-233 MWYDP
+233 DP

-252 GYLKKMSRIHNIG
+252 GYLSKMSRLHNIG
-265 GKARFTPQEDLH
+265 GKARFTPSDRLH

-307 EGVPFWQGSGSLT
+307 EGVSFWQGTGSLT
-320 SVFTIDKMSTINIVT
+320 SAFTFDQMSKISLTT
-335 SENHTINTSGIL
+335 SGNHTITTTGIL
-347 SVMFDRN
+347 SVMFDRD

-363 RVKSHA
+363 RVKSHV

-384 EYFNDFNENFIVFFG
+384 EYFNDFNENFIVFFM
-399 ADATTQEETPDTPQE
+399 A
-414 VVGE
+414 

>member
-30 GIVETGQEI
+30 GIVETGTEI

-47 YVKALVNRIGKEIF
+47 YVKALVNRIGREVF

-71 SVLMDAWEFGSVLLK
+71 SVLMDAWEFGSVMMK
-86 VSGDLYD
+86 ISGDLYET
-93 AEKNDSW
+93 EKNDSW
-100 DLKDK
+100 RLEDK

-118 STKFFNGKTTFS
+118 SVKFFNGKTTFS

-142 SFTSLEKMNSFIS
+142 SFTSLEKMNSFFS
-155 MIFTDLDNTLQ
+155 MIFTDIDNTLQ
-166 VNVDNLVMLTI
+166 VDVDNLVMLTI

-190 ENTGTE
+190 TNTGTE
-196 QEPVWALGD
+196 DDPVWELGN
-205 LGAKSGQRA
+205 LSAKSGVRA
-214 INVLY
+214 INVLK
-219 LYNTQFGKSLRAKD
+219 LFNDQFSKSLTTSQARF
-233 MWYDP
+233 DP

-252 GYLKKMSRIHNIG
+252 GYLSKMSRLHNIG
-265 GKARFTPQEDLH
+265 GKARFTPNDRLH

-307 EGVPFWQGSGSLT
+307 EGVAFWQGTGSLT
-320 SVFTIDKMSTINIVT
+320 SAFTFDQMSKISLTT
-335 SENHTINTSGIL
+335 SGNHTITTSGIL
-347 SVMFDRN
+347 SVMFDRD

-363 RVKSHA
+363 RVKSHV

-384 EYFNDFNENFIVFFG
+384 EYFNDFNENFIVFFM
-399 ADATTQEETPDTPQE
+399 A
-414 VVGE
+414 

>member
-30 GIVETGQEI
+30 GIVETGTEI

-47 YVKALVNRIGKEIF
+47 YVKALVNRIGREIF

-71 SVLMDAWEFGSVLLK
+71 SVLMDAWEFGSVMMK

-100 DLKDK
+100 RLEDK

-118 STKFFNGKTTFS
+118 SVKFFNSKTTFS
-130 VKISVAEIQVKE
+130 VKISVSEITVKE
-142 SFTSLEKMNSFIS
+142 SFTSLEKMNSFFS
-155 MIFTDLDNTLQ
+155 MIFTDIDNSLQ
-166 VNVDNLVMLTI
+166 VGVDNLVMLTI
-177 GNFIGETIWEDYK
+177 GNFIGETIWDDYK
-190 ENTGTE
+190 TNTGTE
-196 QEPVWALGD
+196 DDPVYTLGD
-205 LGAKSGQRA
+205 LGSKSGVRA
-214 INVLY
+214 INVLK
-219 LYNTQFGKSLRAKD
+219 LYNDQFNKSLTCAKAI
-233 MWYDP
+233 YDP

-252 GYLKKMSRIHNIG
+252 GYLSKMSRLHNIG
-265 GKARFTPQEDLH
+265 GKARFTPNDRLH

-307 EGVPFWQGSGSLT
+307 EGVAFWQGTGSLT
-320 SVFTIDKMSTINIVT
+320 SAFTFDQMSKISLVT
-335 SENHTINTSGIL
+335 SGGHEISTSGIL
-347 SVMFDRN
+347 SVMFDRD

-363 RVKSHA
+363 RVKSHV

-384 EYFNDFNENFIVFFG
+384 EYFNDFNENFIVFG
-399 ADATTQEETPDTPQE
+399 AWDPSN
-414 VVGE
+414 

>member
-1 MEVKQIYAIVNDVRD
+1 MKVKQIYAIVNDVRD

-30 GIVETGQEI
+30 GIVETGTEI

-47 YVKALVNRIGKEIF
+47 YVKALVNRIGREIF

-71 SVLMDAWEFGSVLLK
+71 SVLMDAWEFGSVMMK

-100 DLKDK
+100 RLEDK

-118 STKFFNGKTTFS
+118 SVKFFNSKTTFS
-130 VKISVAEIQVKE
+130 VKISVSEITVKE
-142 SFTSLEKMNSFIS
+142 SFTSLEKMNSYFS
-155 MIFTDLDNTLQ
+155 MIFTDIDNSLQ
-166 VNVDNLVMLTI
+166 VGVDNLVMLTI

-190 ENTGTE
+190 VNTGTE
-196 QEPVWALGD
+196 DDPVYTLGD
-205 LGAKSGQRA
+205 LGSKSGVRA
-214 INVLY
+214 INVLK
-219 LYNTQFGKSLRAKD
+219 LYNDQFSKSLTRANAI
-233 MWYDP
+233 YDP

-252 GYLKKMSRIHNIG
+252 GYLSKMSRLHNIG
-265 GKARFTPQEDLH
+265 GKARFTPNDRLH

-307 EGVPFWQGSGSLT
+307 EGVAFWQGTGSLT
-320 SVFTIDKMSTINIVT
+320 SAFTFDQMSKISLVT
-335 SENHTINTSGIL
+335 SGGHEISTSGIL
-347 SVMFDRN
+347 SVMFDRD

-363 RVKSHA
+363 RVKSHV

-384 EYFNDFNENFIVFFG
+384 EYFNDFNENFIVFG
-399 ADATTQEETPDTPQE
+399 AWDSSN
-414 VVGE
+414 

>member
-30 GIVETGQEI
+30 GIVELGTEI

-47 YVKALVNRIGKEIF
+47 YCKALVNRIGREVF

-71 SVLMDAWEFGSVLLK
+71 SVLMDAWEFGSVMMK

-105 TNYPQDVFHKPKV
+105 TNYPQDVFHKPNV
-118 STKFFNGKTTFS
+118 SVKFFNGKTTFS

-142 SFTSLEKMNSFIS
+142 SFTSLEKMNSFFS
-155 MIFTDLDNTLQ
+155 MIFTDIDNSLQ
-166 VNVDNLVMLTI
+166 VGVDNLVMLTI
-177 GNFIGETIWEDYK
+177 GNFIGETIWDDYK
-190 ENTGTE
+190 TNTGTE
-196 QEPVWALGD
+196 IEPVWELGD
-205 LGAKSGQRA
+205 LKAKSGVRA
-214 INVLY
+214 INVLK
-219 LYNTQFGKSLRAKD
+219 LFNDQFSKSLTTSQARFN
-233 MWYDP
+233 P

-252 GYLKKMSRIHNIG
+252 GYLSNMSRLHNIG
-265 GKARFTPQEDLH
+265 GKARFTPNDRLH

-307 EGVPFWQGSGSLT
+307 EGVAFWQGSGSLT
-320 SVFTIDKMSTINIVT
+320 SAFTFDQMSKISLVT
-335 SENHTINTSGIL
+335 SGGHEITTTGIL
-347 SVMFDRN
+347 SVMFDRD
-354 ALGVLCKDK
+354 ALGVLCKNK
-363 RVKSHA
+363 RVKSHV

-384 EYFNDFNENFIVFFG
+384 EYFNDFNENFIVFFM
-399 ADATTQEETPDTPQE
+399 A
-414 VVGE
+414 

>member
-30 GIVETGQEI
+30 GIVETGTEI

-47 YVKALVNRIGKEIF
+47 YVKALVNRIGREIF

-71 SVLMDAWEFGSVLLK
+71 SVLMDAWEFGSVMMK

-100 DLKDK
+100 RLEDK

-118 STKFFNGKTTFS
+118 SVKFFNSKTTFS
-130 VKISVAEIQVKE
+130 VKISVSEITVKE
-142 SFTSLEKMNSFIS
+142 SFTSLEKMNSFFS
-155 MIFTDLDNTLQ
+155 MIFTDIDNSLQ
-166 VNVDNLVMLTI
+166 VGVDNLVMLTI

-190 ENTGTE
+190 TNTGTE
-196 QEPVWALGD
+196 DDPVYTLGD
-205 LGAKSGQRA
+205 LGSKSGVRA
-214 INVLY
+214 INVLK
-219 LYNTQFGKSLRAKD
+219 LYNDQFNKSLTRANAI
-233 MWYDP
+233 YDP

-252 GYLKKMSRIHNIG
+252 GYLSKMSRLHNIG
-265 GKARFTPQEDLH
+265 GKARFTPNDRLH

-307 EGVPFWQGSGSLT
+307 EGVAFWQGTGSLT
-320 SVFTIDKMSTINIVT
+320 SAFTFDQMSKISLVT
-335 SENHTINTSGIL
+335 SGGHEISTSGIL
-347 SVMFDRN
+347 SVMFDRD

-363 RVKSHA
+363 RVKSHV

-384 EYFNDFNENFIVFFG
+384 EYFNDFNENFIVFG
-399 ADATTQEETPDTPQE
+399 AWDPSN
-414 VVGE
+414 